1 MSLARRSILPSALRS
16 ALSSG
21 RRSTGSE
28 AGFSF
33 LEVLIALGV
42 LLVGSVSILALFA
55 IGAQHAVQRR
65 IDARLAQVRPEVQS
79 IVQDRL
85 DRHGK
90 SDMPPAI
97 AGQPLSQHDY
107 SLNVDFKRSAFG
119 GPRYFAHA
127 TILFRG
133 EPVRVLP
140 PIPLAR
146 STLDPR

>member
-1 MSLARRSILPSALRS
+1 MTTAYSLRAHRPRISARAG
-16 ALSSG
+16 A
-21 RRSTGSE
+21 E

-65 IDARLAQVRPEVQS
+65 IDARLAQVRPEVMS
-79 IVQDRL
+79 IVQDTL
-85 DRHGK
+85 DQHTQ
-90 SDMPPAI
+90 SDLPPEI
-97 AGQPLSQHDY
+97 TDRPLSQQDY
-107 SLNVDFKRSAFG
+107 SLNVRFRRSAFG

-133 EPVRVLP
+133 EPVGVLP
-140 PIPLAR
+140 PLPLAR

>member
-1 MSLARRSILPSALRS
+1 MSSPRRALPPHAASQ
-16 ALSSG
+16 
-21 RRSTGSE
+21 

-42 LLVGSVSILALFA
+42 LLVGSVAILALFA
-55 IGAQHAVQRR
+55 IGAQNAVQRR
-65 IDARLAQVRPEVQS
+65 IDARLAQVRPEVRS
-79 IVQDRL
+79 IVQDTL
-85 DRHGK
+85 DQHDK
-90 SDMPPAI
+90 TDLPPPI
-97 AGQPLSQHDY
+97 VERPLSQQDY
-107 SLNVDFKRSAFG
+107 ALNVTFQRSAFG

-133 EPVRVLP
+133 QPVRVLP